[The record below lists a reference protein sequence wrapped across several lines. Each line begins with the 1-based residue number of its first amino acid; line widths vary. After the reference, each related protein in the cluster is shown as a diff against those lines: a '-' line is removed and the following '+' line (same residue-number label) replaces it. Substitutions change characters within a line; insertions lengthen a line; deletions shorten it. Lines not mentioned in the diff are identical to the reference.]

1 MAEENVDYKRA
12 AKTTLLFSG
21 VKVVTIIVGIIRNKI
36 AAVLLGPIGVGINSI
51 FNTYLHFVQTGA
63 GLGLS
68 QSAVRDVSEAYEQK
82 DKYRFSRI
90 ISLTNSLV
98 VLTSLLGVLVTVIMS
113 PFFSKWGFGNGT
125 YTLSFILLS
134 LCAGMQIYVENRLAI
149 LKGMRQ
155 MRSLAY
161 STIFG
166 SVVGLVVSAPL
177 YYFWREKGIVPVL
190 LLSAFVS
197 LLITNYYVNRIRFER
212 IRLNYKEIKTEGTPM
227 LKMGIALMMINF
239 LSGIVSTIIISFIRG
254 QGGLD
259 IVAFYGSGQS
269 IISSYFGIVLTAMT
283 TDYYPRICGVYK
295 DNVRLQNE
303 VNAQSKL
310 GLILTFPLALVFIAF
325 SSFFI
330 PILYSEKFLAVSQY
344 TDWALI
350 GTLIS
355 VPSNCI
361 AMILL
366 AKQDAKLFTSISL
379 VINILNVFLFI
390 GGYYLMGLIGLGIA
404 YAVNVFIQWLVYGII
419 INKRYNVNYSKSLNS
434 MLLIVVAVVL
444 VSIFAKHIDDV
455 YIKYSI
461 QTIFLFFSCWYSLYW
476 SRRMNIDIMKVV
488 KNRINKKR

>member
-82 DKYRFSRI
+82 DKNRFSRI